1 MNVVRMQFDMP
12 EARLAQLKEVM
23 ETCGLATQKD
33 LINNALTLFE
43 WAVKQRQEGR
53 VISSVD
59 EKNKKWKELSMP
71 ALEHV
76 TKSSTARMAARTSTG

>member
-1 MNVVRMQFDMP
+1 MNVRMQFELP
-12 EARLAQLKEVM
+12 EARAAHLKEVM

-59 EKNKKWKELSMP
+59 ETNKKWKELSMP

-76 TKSSTARMAARTSTG
+76 RQASLAR